1 MVVNSLYYLMN
12 NKNMSVKQTLHIA
25 AHEIC
30 SFIRDFP
37 FIFSFFFAF
46 LDMKSWMLSKGIY
59 STQSPWFLSLKAKM
73 LCYHALV
80 PMEQVS
86 FDTQRY
92 TQSQ

>member
-1 MVVNSLYYLMN
+1 
-12 NKNMSVKQTLHIA
+12 MSVKQTLRIA

-37 FIFSFFFAF
+37 FIFSFCFAF
-46 LDMKSWMLSKGIY
+46 LDMKSSMLSKGIY
-59 STQSPWFLSLKAKM
+59 STQSPWFLSLKVKM

-86 FDTQRY
+86 FDTQHY